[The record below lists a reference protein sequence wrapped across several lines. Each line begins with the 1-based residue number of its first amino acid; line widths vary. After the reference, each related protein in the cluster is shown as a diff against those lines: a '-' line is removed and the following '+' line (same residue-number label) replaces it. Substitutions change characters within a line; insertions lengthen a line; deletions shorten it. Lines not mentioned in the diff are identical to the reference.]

1 MRIKEL
7 TKEEA
12 KKQATLWGAKLPRKQ
27 YQVLH
32 VVSRLEKSIQ
42 SSNIPDYLECDIV
55 GRYWLGVSELNY

>member
-7 TKEEA
+7 TKQEA
-12 KKQATLWGAKLPRKQ
+12 REQAKSWGARLPRKQ

-42 SSNIPDYLECDIV
+42 SVNTPDFIECDIV